1 MWGEVYEPLVDDKW
15 PHNPHVGGLRPPKV
29 LKNMIWQC
37 FPSGLCEQ
45 VPSDSELRTWSAVRT
60 KPEPDEGR
68 ADYQAPRRMVHSRS
82 CAQGSFVAIAERG
95 TDLKDEKTTWTLSDF
110 HKSLTNVMDINVIL
124 RGLRPA
130 SINRWTVL
138 PYCSR
143 WLGICFCV
151 TLVLFIFSQ
160 DRRYICNSKSFLF
173 FHVNKIEMI
182 LWWCLYYI
190 SCFIWILR
198 HYLLCSRRYVSYD
211 LRPKLIISRRDIML
225 RRTKDF
231 NT

>member
-1 MWGEVYEPLVDDKW
+1 
-15 PHNPHVGGLRPPKV
+15 
-29 LKNMIWQC
+29 
-37 FPSGLCEQ
+37 
-45 VPSDSELRTWSAVRT
+45 
-60 KPEPDEGR
+60 
-68 ADYQAPRRMVHSRS
+68 
-82 CAQGSFVAIAERG
+82 
-95 TDLKDEKTTWTLSDF
+95 
-110 HKSLTNVMDINVIL
+110 MDVIL

-151 TLVLFIFSQ
+151 TLVLFTFSQ
-160 DRRYICNSKSFLF
+160 DRRYICNLKSFLFFHVNKIEMIRLRPASINRWTVLPYCSRWLGICFCVTLVLFTFSQDRRYICNLKSFLF

-198 HYLLCSRRYVSYD
+198 HYLLCFIFHALYESFVITCYVYEGMS
-211 LRPKLIISRRDIML
+211 LMTFVRNSLFPEG
-225 RRTKDF
+225 T
-231 NT
+231 